1 MKRILAPALLIMALA
16 AILLAQRDFRLT
28 EVPGGPG
35 LEVKALFPREVTPAM
50 YKQVEPNEIAMAAQ
64 QGWELVSVMP
74 YVYKNE
80 ERGPELHGP
89 KPMVT
94 QTYPAYFFKRA
105 RSTGRRE

>member
-50 YKQVEPNEIAMAAQ
+50 YKQVEPIEIALAAQ
-64 QGWELVSVMP
+64 QGWELVSDAL
-74 YVYKNE
+74 
-80 ERGPELHGP
+80 RL
-89 KPMVT
+89 
-94 QTYPAYFFKRA
+94 
-105 RSTGRRE
+105 